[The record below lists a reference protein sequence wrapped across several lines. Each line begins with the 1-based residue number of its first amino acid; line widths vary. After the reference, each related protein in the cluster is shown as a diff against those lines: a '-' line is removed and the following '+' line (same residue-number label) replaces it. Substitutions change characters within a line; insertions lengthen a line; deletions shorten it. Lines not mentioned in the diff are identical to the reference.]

1 MNITFLIGLIG
12 GLALIVNGILSGGD
26 LADFIDIPSVM
37 ITVGGTIMTVIS
49 NYPPSI
55 LKQIPKHIMIMMNTR
70 KFAPM
75 EYIDKLVELA
85 QVARKNGLL
94 ALESEIEQIDDPF
107 FKQSITMIVDSN
119 DSDKVREILEND
131 LDCLSARHQTVSSM
145 YERGAAIAPAFGMI
159 GTLVGLVNMLKGMN
173 LEEGVGNLGDSMATA
188 LITTFYGCIM
198 AHMIFSPIANHL
210 HLRDDEEILCK
221 SLIIEGV
228 LAIQSGENPK
238 FLKEKLVSFL
248 AQKQREMGV
257 DEEGGGGKK
266 AKGGKKGKKGKDE

>member
-1 MNITFLIGLIG
+1 MNLTFLIGLVG
-12 GLALIVNGILSGGD
+12 GVALILWGIMGGGK
-26 LADFIDIPSVM
+26 LGDFIDPPSLL

-55 LKQIPKHIMIMMNTR
+55 LKAIPKHLKIVMNT
-70 KFAPM
+70 KNFAPE

-94 ALESEIEQIDDPF
+94 SLEAEIEQVEDPF
-107 FKQSITMIVDSN
+107 FKQSLTMIVDSN

-131 LDCLSARHQTVSSM
+131 LDCLSARHQTVAGM
-145 YERGAAIAPAFGMI
+145 YERGAGIAPAFGMI

-173 LEEGVGNLGDSMATA
+173 LEEGTGNLGNAMGTA
-188 LITTFYGCIM
+188 LITTFYGSILGN
-198 AHMIFSPIANHL
+198 MIFAPIANHL
-210 HLRDDEEILCK
+210 HLRDAQEMLCK

-228 LAIQSGENPK
+228 LAIQAGENPK

-248 AQKQREMGV
+248 SQKQREMGG
-257 DEEGGGGKK
+257 DGADGGDGGGKK
-266 AKGGKKGKKGKDE
+266 KKGKKGK